1 MVEISVLLYVF
12 DDDEFLKDS
21 IESIMNQSF
30 TDLEIIC
37 IDDEST
43 DDSLSLL
50 KQYAQK
56 DERIKV
62 YSHKHC
68 GLATSVNNVM
78 NDIKGKYV
86 QILKAG
92 TLLKE
97 NALNAMLEKIHDK
110 NADFVMANIKN
121 QDKNGKEY
129 ENEQYSISNVINQC
143 GDKSF
148 DFDEVQNLIFK
159 LNPSL
164 ENKLYST
171 EFIQDNEITFKGDC
185 EYCENIFFYESFI
198 LAKKINC
205 LNDFLFVHLDRYTTL
220 KNRDS
225 KKFLNIPISS
235 NKIMDLFKQY
245 DKLENNKDIYN
256 YLFNRNMKGYFTIK
270 EIYKDEY
277 FNTIRADL
285 VNLINSDEIDDFLD
299 NIEDYNRKL
308 FEQIIIS
315 ENSYEFNRLQKTY
328 YEKIEYNKLLNR
340 KRFLKPYIAKM
351 NEE

>member
-12 DDDEFLKDS
+12 DDDEFIGDS

-43 DDSLSLL
+43 DDSLALL
-50 KQYAQK
+50 EQYAKK

-68 GLATSVNNVM
+68 GLSTSINNV
-78 NDIKGKYV
+78 IKNINGNYV

-97 NALNAMLEKIHDK
+97 NALQAMLEKIQDTD
-110 NADFVMANIKN
+110 ADFVIANIKN
-121 QDKNGKEY
+121 RDKNGKEY
-129 ENEQYSISNVINQC
+129 ENDQYSISNVINQC

-148 DFDEVQNLIFK
+148 DFDEVQNLILE
-159 LNPSL
+159 LNPSV
-164 ENKLYST
+164 ENKLYSAQ
-171 EFIQDNEITFKGDC
+171 FLQDNEITFKGNC
-185 EYCENIFFYESFI
+185 EYSENIFFYESFI
-198 LAKKINC
+198 RANKVNC
-205 LNDFLFVHLDRYTTL
+205 LNDFLYLHLDRYTTL
-220 KNRDS
+220 KNRDTR
-225 KKFLNIPISS
+225 KFLNIPPSS

-245 DKLENNKDIYN
+245 DKLENNKGIYN
-256 YLFNRNMKGYFTIK
+256 HLFNRNMKGYFTIK
-270 EIYKDEY
+270 EIYKNEY
-277 FNTIRADL
+277 FNTIRTDL
-285 VNLINSDEIDDFLD
+285 VNLLNSDEIDEFLE

-315 ENSYEFNRLQKTY
+315 DNSYEFNRLQKTY

-340 KRFLKPYIAKM
+340 RRFLKPYIAKM